1 MIDAQRRLLVIDD
14 EPEFGEYVKRVAAD
28 LGFSVQVTHAAS
40 DFMDVYR
47 SFDPTVIVMDILMPQ
62 MDGIELVQ
70 WLADAGCSARVVLAS
85 GYNPRYAKAAETL
98 AQEIGSLHVTTLQKP
113 VRVADLRAALKQ

>member
-1 MIDAQRRLLVIDD
+1 MSVQQRLLVIDD

-28 LGFSVQVTHAAS
+28 LGFSVEVTQRAS
-40 DFMDVYR
+40 DFMELYR

-70 WLADAGCSARVVLAS
+70 WLAGNGCSARVILAS

-98 AQEIGSLHVTTLQKP
+98 AQEIGSLEVVTLQKP
-113 VRVADLRAALKQ
+113 VRVPDLRAALA

>member
-1 MIDAQRRLLVIDD
+1 MSAQQRLLVIDD

-28 LGFSVQVTHAAS
+28 LGFSVEVTQRAS
-40 DFMDVYR
+40 DFMELYR

-70 WLADAGCSARVVLAS
+70 WLAGNGCSARVILAS

-98 AQEIGSLHVTTLQKP
+98 AQEIGSLEVVTLQKP
-113 VRVADLRAALKQ
+113 VRVPDLRAALA

>member
-1 MIDAQRRLLVIDD
+1 MSVQQRLLVIDD

-28 LGFSVQVTHAAS
+28 LGFSVEVTQRAS
-40 DFMDVYR
+40 DFMELYR
-47 SFDPTVIVMDILMPQ
+47 SVDPTVIVMDILMPQ

-70 WLADAGCSARVVLAS
+70 WLAGNGCSARVILAS

-98 AQEIGSLHVTTLQKP
+98 AQEIGSLEVVTLQKP
-113 VRVADLRAALKQ
+113 VRVPDLRAALA